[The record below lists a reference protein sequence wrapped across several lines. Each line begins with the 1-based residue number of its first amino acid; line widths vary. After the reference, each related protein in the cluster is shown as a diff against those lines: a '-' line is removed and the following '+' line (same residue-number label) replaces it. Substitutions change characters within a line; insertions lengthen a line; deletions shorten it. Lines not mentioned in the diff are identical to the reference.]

1 MWDYLTGNSYNP
13 LWVNLLGME
22 FRCRLGTTSGEIIEG
37 VYVAQDEAALRRELE
52 DKGLHVLSLRPRL
65 GIAGLSFGTKTRKIA
80 RHEFLVFNQE
90 LATLLKAGMP
100 LVQSLDILR
109 ARMSNPAFKSVLDDV
124 YEKVRGGTALS
135 DAFIAHGDL
144 FPSVYTASLMAGE
157 RSGNLDAVLR
167 RFVAYTKTI
176 DTVRSKTIS
185 AMIYPVIL
193 ILLAAVLVGIIVIK
207 VVPTFAEFYS
217 SFDAELPLSTRV
229 IVGISDVVRAQFY
242 LILAV
247 LAGAGLAFYA
257 WIKQPGRGAQFDRI
271 LLKLPLV
278 GPSVHKFTTSQ
289 MARTLA
295 TLLGGGIPLVNALEI
310 ASRSTGNRYM
320 GKELELVAVR
330 VREGQGFAT
339 TMLERKTVPDVAI
352 KMIEVGESTGALTE
366 MLNSLAEFYD
376 EEIDTE
382 VARFVT
388 LVEPAMLVFMG
399 VVIAGIVLALYL
411 PLFQLTSVI
420 GNR

>member
-1 MWDYLTGNSYNP
+1 
-13 LWVNLLGME
+13 ME

-65 GIAGLSFGTKTRKIA
+65 GFAGLSLGGQTRKIA

-109 ARMSNPAFKSVLDDV
+109 ARMSNPVFKSVLDDV

-167 RFVAYTKTI
+167 RFVSYSKTI

-193 ILLAAVLVGIIVIK
+193 VALAVLLVGIIVIK
-207 VVPTFAEFYS
+207 VVPTFADFYA
-217 SFDAELPLSTRV
+217 SFDAELPFSTRV
-229 IVGISDVVRAQFY
+229 IVGISDIVRAQFY
-242 LILAV
+242 LILAII
-247 LAGAGLAFYA
+247 AGSAIAFYT
-257 WIKQPGRGAQFDRI
+257 WFKQPGRDAQFDRL
-271 LLKLPLV
+271 LLKVPVL
-278 GPSVHKFTTSQ
+278 GASVHKFTTSQ
-289 MARTLA
+289 LARTLA

-310 ASRSTGNRYM
+310 ASRSTGNRHM
-320 GKELELVAVR
+320 GNELAVVATR
-330 VREGQGFAT
+330 VREGQGFANT
-339 TMLERKTVPDVAI
+339 LLERQTVPDVAV

-366 MLNSLAEFYD
+366 MLNSLADFYD

-382 VARFVT
+382 VSRFVT
-388 LVEPAMLVFMG
+388 LIEPAMLVFMG
-399 VVIAGIVLALYL
+399 VVIAGIVMALYL